1 MKLHEESPC
10 ILSCIRIWSTSTR
23 SGGSD
28 SRWRASRFL
37 VQYLLELTARRL
49 LPIQLRRQHND
60 VSAAI
65 FSIIGVTYAVL
76 LAFVAMLAWEGFNK
90 AKGASFA
97 EAATILDVYE
107 VSRGLAEPE
116 RSAMRDDILGYTRF
130 VVNVEW
136 PEQADGHA
144 VDRASPDLSDMD
156 RIALEIRP
164 TDATN
169 GALRSMLLESIMRL
183 RDARQE
189 RLLAAQTTIPGIVWF
204 VMLLGGGLTIAFG
217 SFLGAPSL
225 RMHLAMSAALA
236 LSGAL
241 VVILIVAL
249 SNPFRGDFRVST
261 APFDEVLAQIV
272 QAARPP

>member
-1 MKLHEESPC
+1 
-10 ILSCIRIWSTSTR
+10 
-23 SGGSD
+23 
-28 SRWRASRFL
+28 
-37 VQYLLELTARRL
+37 
-49 LPIQLRRQHND
+49 
-60 VSAAI
+60 
-65 FSIIGVTYAVL
+65 
-76 LAFVAMLAWEGFNK
+76 
-90 AKGASFA
+90 
-97 EAATILDVYE
+97 
-107 VSRGLAEPE
+107 
-116 RSAMRDDILGYTRF
+116 MRDDILGYTRF

>member
-1 MKLHEESPC
+1 MHFVMHPDMVYQYP
-10 ILSCIRIWSTSTR
+10 IW
-23 SGGSD
+23 GVGLAL
-28 SRWRASRFL
+28 ASIAVL
-37 VQYLLELTARRL
+37 GAVLLELTARRL